1 MDRKKTKTDFHRKS
15 RSTSRVS
22 ARSIYAKKTVE
33 EEPVPPNTQVF
44 TPKHMPK
51 LTSTVLPFGKPSLKK
66 ASTTRQR
73 RRHHSTIPPVRR
85 SLLEKRD
92 SDSSSSHS
100 VQDQQSKLK
109 INSTHAQ
116 KQQIFSWNSTLEGL
130 LVPITEQKSSR
141 RAKFLRNTK
150 FYIVKKSPRGRD
162 LSPRI
167 CVAAAERRIF
177 VIGKS

>member
-109 INSTHAQ
+109 ITST
-116 KQQIFSWNSTLEGL
+116 
-130 LVPITEQKSSR
+130 R
-141 RAKFLRNTK
+141 RAGPKRT
-150 FYIVKKSPRGRD
+150 GRARWAP
-162 LSPRI
+162 LYMRSSSITRATEGFGVVPSA
-167 CVAAAERRIF
+167 VTLYLMAALELAEMQENFSER
-177 VIGKS
+177 VCCL